1 MRWPLRYQILVPF
14 AAVML
19 AVVLGD
25 SLLDAYLAAQRTQSQ
40 LERQLDGMAQ
50 TLVSTNFPLTDSVLR
65 QARGLSGAEFV
76 LADADGR
83 PRATSLSGVEIPA
96 LAGDSV
102 VGDGVAGKRL
112 RLGDTTIL
120 AGQEYFRAALAVR
133 PRGASDRGQVLHILY
148 PRRDLQ
154 EARWQAAYPSLVVGG
169 LLLGVVAV
177 LATVI
182 AGRLSRPILELR
194 QQLSRL
200 VQGQFR
206 PVPLPTRNDELR
218 DLVGSANLLGDQLEE
233 SRRAIE
239 RAERL
244 TLLGQLSGGLAHQL
258 RNSVTGARLAVQ
270 LHQRHCRHDDRESLV
285 VALRQLK
292 ITESHLQ
299 QFLSVGQPNP
309 PRLAR
314 CDLRQLVS
322 EVASL
327 LAPACDH
334 HRVTLVCDT
343 PATTRYEFW
352 ADGEQLRQLLVN
364 LTQNAI
370 EAAGSGGWVR
380 ITLADSAAATTL
392 RVVDSGPG
400 PNVAV
405 LDHLFEPFATG
416 KPEGVGLGLTVA
428 RRIAEAHGGTI
439 RHVEGRPT
447 CFEVALP
454 IVEPEQTSASIADA
468 DAPARRDTQPI
479 TVT

>member
-14 AAVML
+14 ASVML

-25 SLLDAYLAAQRTQSQ
+25 SLLDAYLAAQRTQSH

-76 LADADGR
+76 LVDAEGR

-96 LAGDSV
+96 LAGD
-102 VGDGVAGKRL
+102 GALGKRL
-112 RLGDTTIL
+112 RLGDTTTVS
-120 AGQEYFRAALAVR
+120 GQEYFRAALAVR
-133 PRGASDRGQVLHILY
+133 PRGASEQGQVLHILY

-169 LLLGVVAV
+169 MLLGVVTV

-194 QQLSRL
+194 QQLTRL

-206 PVPLPTRNDELR
+206 PVPLPARNDELR
-218 DLVGSANLLGDQLEE
+218 DLVGSVNLLGDQLEE

-270 LHQRHCRHDDRESLV
+270 LHQRHCRHDDRESLA

-292 ITESHLQ
+292 ITETHLQ

-309 PRLAR
+309 PRRAL
-314 CDLRQLVS
+314 CDLRQLVA
-322 EVASL
+322 EVSTL

-334 HRVTLVCDT
+334 HRVSLACE
-343 PATTRYEFW
+343 PPSSARCELW

-370 EAAGSGGWVR
+370 EAAGTGGWVR
-380 ITLADSAAATTL
+380 IALTDSAEAVTL

-400 PNVAV
+400 PSAAV

-428 RRIAEAHGGTI
+428 RRIAEAHGGTV

-447 CFEVALP
+447 CFEVTLP
-454 IVEPEQTSASIADA
+454 KIESEQSSPGDAAA
-468 DAPARRDTQPI
+468 DAPARQARQPI

>member
-50 TLVSTNFPLTDSVLR
+50 TLLNTNFPLTDSVLR
-65 QARGLSGAEFV
+65 QARGLSGAEF
-76 LADADGR
+76 LLTDASGR
-83 PRATSLSGVEIPA
+83 PRATSLSGVELPI
-96 LAGDSV
+96 LAS
-102 VGDGVAGKRL
+102 AGGSGNHL
-112 RLGDTTIL
+112 RLGDTTVV
-120 AGQEYFRAALAVR
+120 AGAEYFHAAIAVR
-133 PRGASDRGQVLHILY
+133 PRGASEPGQLLHILY

-154 EARWQAAYPSLVVGG
+154 DARWQAAYPSLVVGG
-169 LLLGVVAV
+169 ILLGVVAV

-206 PVPLPTRNDELR
+206 PVPLPARNDELR
-218 DLVGSANLLGDQLEE
+218 DLVRSANLLGDQLEE

-270 LHQRHCRHDDRESLV
+270 LHQRHCGHGDRESLD

-299 QFLSVGQPNP
+299 QFLSVGQPNSP
-309 PRLAR
+309 CRAR
-314 CDLRQLVS
+314 CDPRQLVG
-322 EVASL
+322 EVSAL
-327 LAPACDH
+327 LAPACEH
-334 HRVTLVCDT
+334 HRVSFVCDT
-343 PATTRYEFW
+343 PVAMRHELW
-352 ADGEQLRQLLVN
+352 IDAEQIRQLLVN

-370 EAAGSGGWVR
+370 EAAGTGGWVR
-380 ITLADSAAATTL
+380 ITLADAGSAITL
-392 RVVDSGPG
+392 SVVDSGPG
-400 PNVAV
+400 PSPAV
-405 LDHLFEPFATG
+405 VDHLFEPFATG

-428 RRIAEAHGGTI
+428 RRIAEAHGGTV
-439 RHVEGRPT
+439 RHLNSRPT
-447 CFEVALP
+447 CFEVVLP
-454 IVEPEQTSASIADA
+454 VIEPERAATPSTQVEAPSRTARQTLTA
-468 DAPARRDTQPI
+468 T
-479 TVT
+479 

>member
-14 AAVML
+14 ASVML

-76 LADADGR
+76 LADAKGR
-83 PRATSLSGVEIPA
+83 PRATSFVKVPAPA
-96 LAGDSV
+96 LAGN
-102 VGDGVAGKRL
+102 GVAGKRL
-112 RLGDTTIL
+112 RLGDTTIV
-120 AGQEYFRAALAVR
+120 AGQEYFHAALAVR
-133 PRGASDRGQVLHILY
+133 PRGASEQGQVLHILY

-169 LLLGVVAV
+169 MLLGVVSV

-182 AGRLSRPILELR
+182 AGRLSRPILQLR
-194 QQLSRL
+194 QQLTRL

-206 PVPLPTRNDELR
+206 PVPLPARNDELR
-218 DLVGSANLLGDQLEE
+218 DLVGSVNLLGDQLEE

-270 LHQRHCRHDDRESLV
+270 LHQRHCRHDDRESLA

-292 ITESHLQ
+292 ITEAHLQ

-309 PRLAR
+309 PRRAR
-314 CDLRQLVS
+314 CDLRRLVA
-322 EVASL
+322 EVSTL

-334 HRVTLVCDT
+334 HRVTIACDT
-343 PATTRYEFW
+343 PSSASCELW

-370 EAAGSGGWVR
+370 EAAGTGGWVR
-380 ITLADSAAATTL
+380 ITLADSAEATTL
-392 RVVDSGPG
+392 QVVDSGPG
-400 PNVAV
+400 PSPAV
-405 LDHLFEPFATG
+405 IDHLFEPFATG

-428 RRIAEAHGGTI
+428 RRIAEAHGGTV

-447 CFEVALP
+447 QFEVILP
-454 IVEPEQTSASIADA
+454 KIAPEQPPLDGPAAN
-468 DAPARRDTQPI
+468 APTRQVLQPI